1 LDTSI
6 LGELARIMCWL
17 VLSWNIFRFLDIL
30 ARGQIGAAFAFDRF
44 SLLFWLE
51 TLLLVVP
58 SVYLLAGSHWRVP
71 SRLFL
76 ADVLIAV
83 GGMLYRFDP
92 TSFAFAARPG
102 AMYFPSAI
110 EALIGAGAV
119 CFALATFIVAVKY
132 LPILP
137 APVTAW
143 HDLREYAGAVHQNW
157 SLKTHDFSHKNRSN
171 LAD

>member
-1 LDTSI
+1 
-6 LGELARIMCWL
+6 MCWL

-30 ARGQIGAAFAFDRF
+30 VRGQIGAAFAFDRF

-102 AMYFPSAI
+102 AMYFPSRNRSPHLRRRRLLRACDFYRRGKVL
-110 EALIGAGAV
+110 ADSAGAG
-119 CFALATFIVAVKY
+119 FGLA
-132 LPILP
+132 
-137 APVTAW
+137 
-143 HDLREYAGAVHQNW
+143 
-157 SLKTHDFSHKNRSN
+157 
-171 LAD
+171 